1 MSDKPDDYWA
11 QQIEKDRE
19 GFRQFIQSLRAENEK
34 LKAQVLVNKSVADAA
49 FSRADEAHGER
60 ADVLLRL
67 SAETS
72 NRVFTD
78 SEMVKLEIRA
88 EAAEAKVLSLTKEIN
103 SWVDK
108 MVERDDTISALTERV
123 KELERGQSKGFNEG
137 YDAATRQFS
146 PLAAP
151 EKKPCGKCVDGIIDT
166 RIHPGSWSTK
176 PCPACCPPSPGKD
189 DKTGGA

>member
-1 MSDKPDDYWA
+1 MFVDGKNGDVPRLATS
-11 QQIEKDRE
+11 IELR
-19 GFRQFIQSLRAENEK
+19 LRAENEA
-34 LKAQVLVNKSVADAA
+34 LKNAIARGEGFPSWKSNIA
-49 FSRADEAHGER
+49 
-60 ADVLLRL
+60 
-67 SAETS
+67 
-72 NRVFTD
+72 
-78 SEMVKLEIRA
+78 RA